1 MIHRYRALAQ
11 AVNMLDEERRKVKEL
26 EDLVAILRRQV
37 RQAGEREQKL
47 LNERA
52 KLMAENYE
60 LRHKEDND

>member
-1 MIHRYRALAQ
+1 MGKYRALAT
-11 AVNMLDEERRKVKEL
+11 AVQMLDEERKRAREL
-26 EDLVAILRRQV
+26 EDQVAILRRQV